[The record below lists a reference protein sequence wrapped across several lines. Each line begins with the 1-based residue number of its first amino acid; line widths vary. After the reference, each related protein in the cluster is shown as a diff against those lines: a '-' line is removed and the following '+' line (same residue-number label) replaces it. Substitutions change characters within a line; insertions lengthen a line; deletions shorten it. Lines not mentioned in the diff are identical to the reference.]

1 MTDRL
6 PRKETRS
13 LRTVRDF
20 SGPGEQVKTEVQD
33 CLRAVLDSAQDGMA
47 LIDATGTVIAVN
59 KAAVR
64 LSGFS
69 EEVVLGRSFEVLR
82 LFPLTALADF
92 DARFKATMS
101 GLELPSFLA
110 ELSTVS
116 GEPLKVEIQLSPW
129 RTGNKV
135 AGAVVVMRAFDKGR
149 GLLGAAHCRG
159 SDTSFQALV
168 ETTSDIIWELDGK
181 AVYTYISPQVFDILG
196 YAPEEVLGKTP
207 FDFVPLQEARRLTK
221 TLIAAITSGQ
231 PVSDIEVPN
240 LHKNGQTVYLET
252 SGVPF
257 RDGNGSLIAYRGIHR
272 DVTRRRAAD
281 QHIHE
286 TIKKLESTVESV
298 IQAISLT
305 VEMRDHYTAGHQKR
319 VNQLACAIAREMHL
333 PLERIQII
341 RVAGLLHDFG
351 KMFVPTEIL
360 IKPGKLTDLEFSLIK
375 SHPQSGYNV
384 LRNIEFPWPI
394 ADIIVQH
401 HERMDGS
408 GYPSHLRGEE
418 IGTEARILAVADVVE
433 AMTFHRAYRP
443 ALGLDAALR
452 EISKNKAT
460 LYDPKVAEACLDT
473 FLDRSFK
480 WQDA

>member
-1 MTDRL
+1 MT
-6 PRKETRS
+6 
-13 LRTVRDF
+13 TVQDF
-20 SGPGEQVKTEVQD
+20 SGPGGEVKTEVQD
-33 CLRAVLDSAQDGMA
+33 CLKAVLDTAQDGMA
-47 LIDATGTVIAVN
+47 LIDATGTVIAMN

-64 LSGFS
+64 LSGFA
-69 EEVVLGRSFEVLR
+69 EEDVLGRSFEVLR
-82 LFPLTALADF
+82 MFPLSALADF
-92 DARFKATMS
+92 EARFKGTMS
-101 GLELPSFLA
+101 GLELPPFEA
-110 ELSTVS
+110 EVSAIS
-116 GEPLKVEIQLSPW
+116 GEQIRVEIQLSPW
-129 RTGNKV
+129 KTANKV
-135 AGAVVVMRAFDKGR
+135 AGAVVVIRGFDSGR
-149 GLLGAAHCRG
+149 GLLSATSWRG
-159 SDTSFQALV
+159 SDDKFRALV
-168 ETTSDIIWELDGK
+168 ETTSDIVWELNGK
-181 AVYTYISPQVFDILG
+181 AVYTYISPQVYDTLG
-196 YAPEEVLGKTP
+196 YRPEEVLGKTP

-221 TLIAAITSGQ
+221 ILIAAITSAQ
-231 PVSDIEVPN
+231 PIESIEVLN
-240 LHKNGQTVYLET
+240 LHKNGQTIFLET

-257 RDGNGSLIAYRGIHR
+257 RDGNGALVGYRGIHR

-281 QHIHE
+281 QQVHE

-319 VNQLACAIAREMHL
+319 VNQLACAIAKEMHL
-333 PLERIQII
+333 PIERVQII

-351 KMFVPTEIL
+351 KIFVPTEIL
-360 IKPGKLTDLEFSLIK
+360 IKPGKLSELEFSLVR
-375 SHPQSGYNV
+375 SHPQSGYSV
-384 LRNIEFPWPI
+384 LKNIQFPWPI

-433 AMTFHRAYRP
+433 AMTFHRSYRP

-473 FLDRSFK
+473 FLDRNFK